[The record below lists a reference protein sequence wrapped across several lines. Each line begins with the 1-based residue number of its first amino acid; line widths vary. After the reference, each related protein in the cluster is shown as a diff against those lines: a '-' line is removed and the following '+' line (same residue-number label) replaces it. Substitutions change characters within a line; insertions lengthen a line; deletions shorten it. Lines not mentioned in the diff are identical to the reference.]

1 MRVKLVKLIHQDHY
15 SIAKA
20 AKETKIPYD
29 NAKAINRTYVREQ
42 RISKIDYRERYQ
54 TRRNRQN

>member
-1 MRVKLVKLIHQDHY
+1 MRVKLVKLIHQDNF

-20 AKETKIPYD
+20 AKVTNIPYD

-42 RISKIDYRERYQ
+42 RVSKIDYKERYQ
-54 TRRNRQN
+54 TRRNR